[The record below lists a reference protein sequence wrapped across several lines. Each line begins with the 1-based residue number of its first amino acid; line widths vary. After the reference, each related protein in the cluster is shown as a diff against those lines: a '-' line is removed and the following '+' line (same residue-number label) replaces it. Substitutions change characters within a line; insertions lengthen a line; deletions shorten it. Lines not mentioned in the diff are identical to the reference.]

1 MPVAVGATVCLAFF
15 GGFAAWSALVPLASA
30 AIGPGVVSPDGS
42 RRVVQHLEGGIVEQL
57 LVRDGSRVKT
67 GDPLLVLED
76 KAARATHDMALN
88 QYRQLLATEA
98 RLLAER
104 DGMAEPDFPAELTD
118 AADELAVAALL
129 KAQRALMSNRLTSLE
144 GRRDLLWQG
153 IAEINEEIQGLEAQM
168 VSRARQIAIIREEI
182 GTVEHLV
189 AKEIGRA
196 HV

>member
-88 QYRQLLATEA
+88 TYRQLRSEDQTS
-98 RLLAER
+98 
-104 DGMAEPDFPAELTD
+104 ELQSLMRISS
-118 AADELAVAALL
+118 AAFCLR
-129 KAQRALMSNRLTSLE
+129 K
-144 GRRDLLWQG
+144 
-153 IAEINEEIQGLEAQM
+153 
-168 VSRARQIAIIREEI
+168 
-182 GTVEHLV
+182 
-189 AKEIGRA
+189 KK
-196 HV
+196 